1 LKRGRIAAVLAAAA
15 WCPGHAGGIFVNSNQ
30 SAEYIRSFDR
40 NSALDGA
47 DIAYY
52 NMAGTARL
60 PPGFTVNLSN
70 QTILQRATVRPLGN
84 PVLGGRTYRSGNPV
98 WLVPN
103 FHAVYR
109 RQCWAW
115 FTTLQTIG
123 ATAVRRWPNGL
134 PSMDLAGK
142 LAAGYGGAASGRIA
156 TDAYAA
162 ALAAGEAPAQAQA
175 AAAAAGLDAASFPSR
190 SWLKG
195 SSYFL
200 AWRLGA
206 ACRISPRFA
215 LALAGRLVWARQDVT
230 GGVTGACTYDGLG
243 NPAPVLIDVTSR
255 AVGYSGEFGVN
266 IYPAPELTLTLTCE
280 MATPLRFRTTVRE
293 GKDGAGRLAD
303 GRRSRLDLP
312 RTWRFGLG
320 WQATPSLRASL
331 GLNAYLEHSA
341 RMDLLDDPAD
351 GIDARRDY
359 RNTYE
364 QCAALECRL
373 GPTWLVSLG
382 VNVNQIGQRRSATLD
397 TSLPGAH
404 GNYLSL
410 GAGARCQATD
420 RLKFNFG
427 VACTGFAHRYRNAD
441 AGDQRLQA
449 AFAAGGAAIS
459 PDKEYDKRYLI
470 LAFGIE
476 YHLPM

>member
-1 LKRGRIAAVLAAAA
+1 
-15 WCPGHAGGIFVNSNQ
+15 
-30 SAEYIRSFDR
+30 
-40 NSALDGA
+40 
-47 DIAYY
+47 
-52 NMAGTARL
+52 
-60 PPGFTVNLSN
+60 
-70 QTILQRATVRPLGN
+70 
-84 PVLGGRTYRSGNPV
+84 VLGGRTYRSGNPV

-215 LALAGRLVWARQDVT
+215 LALAGRLVWARQDIT

-293 GKDGAGRLAD
+293 GKDGAGRFAD